1 MPPNRRGEASRAAL
15 LEAGRIAFSE
25 NRYEEMSIVDLA
37 KSLGVAAGSI
47 SYHFGGKRGFYLAV
61 LEQAADE
68 FWSSL
73 VEMRGPA
80 MERLARGVDQ
90 FLDLA
95 QAQPRV
101 FEALITDVADAE
113 VRAIH
118 GRHRE
123 RIAHALA
130 VEITGTD
137 STPVLRAAMNGSL
150 SFMEGVVLHWIREE
164 EPKRDQVHG
173 LIVANLIS
181 AVLSAARV
189 DPDIDLSQRVTD
201 AAVSDSWLLS
211 LLTAMGISAPAT
223 NPVE

>member
-15 LEAGRIAFSE
+15 LEAGRVAFSE
-25 NRYEEMSIVDLA
+25 RRYDEMSIVDLA
-37 KSLGVAAGSI
+37 RSLGVAAGSI

-61 LEQAADE
+61 LEQAAAE
-68 FWSSL
+68 FWSGL

-80 MERLARGVDQ
+80 LERLTRGVDQ

-95 QAQPRV
+95 HAQPRA

-118 GRHRE
+118 EQYRE
-123 RIAHALA
+123 RLGHALA
-130 VEITGTD
+130 VEIAGSD
-137 STPVLRAAMNGSL
+137 STPVLRAAMSGSM
-150 SFMEGVVLHWIREE
+150 SYMEGVVLHWIRNS
-164 EPKRDQVHG
+164 EPAREQVHA
-173 LIVANLIS
+173 LIVANLVA

-201 AAVSDSWLLS
+201 TAMADSWLLA
-211 LLTAMGISAPAT
+211 LLTTMGISAPTA
-223 NPVE
+223 NNVE